1 MLALPDLARVHDR
14 YLSLSRLACEHF
26 AGSLG
31 GKLLL
36 RSAFDA
42 DGIAAVV
49 AASIA
54 GTASLC
60 VDADAE
66 RLRQGLR
73 QGLCDFVVGH
83 LDEALRILKNELRR
97 SLPVSVGLT
106 AGSEHATAAMI
117 ERGLQPD
124 LLSGLTEAQ
133 VRIFLERGAISLP
146 PTDEPYPDTSLIEW
160 TVAIDPAQSMP
171 RIARI
176 VSASLDSA
184 RSDTPARRLWLDRS
198 PRYLGRAFGHRQCVR
213 ATNAELAAILP
224 LVQSEIPSTAIT
236 RDGEKP

>member
-106 AGSEHATAAMI
+106 AGS
-117 ERGLQPD
+117 GLQPD

>member
-1 MLALPDLARVHDR
+1 MLALPDLARLHDR
-14 YLSLSRLACEHF
+14 YLSLTRLAHARF

-54 GTASLC
+54 GAASLC

-97 SLPVSVGLT
+97 SLPISAGLT
-106 AGSEHATAAMI
+106 TDPEPSIAAMI

-124 LLSGLTEAQ
+124 LLSGLTEPQA
-133 VRIFLERGAISLP
+133 RAFLEQGAISLP
-146 PTDEPYPDTSLIEW
+146 PTDESYLDTSLIEW
-160 TVAIDPAQSMP
+160 TISVDSAQSMP
-171 RIARI
+171 RIAHI
-176 VSASLDSA
+176 VSTSLDSA
-184 RSDTPARRLWLDRS
+184 RGDTPARRHWLNRS

-213 ATNAELAAILP
+213 ASSEEFAAILP
-224 LVQSEIPSTAIT
+224 LVQSEIPSAAIT